1 VVSGDS
7 DIRDSDI
14 RGRDEGLTNLP
25 LGVSV
30 ALGEITM
37 MVVVSALVK
46 LVSDDIATTTIL
58 LFRYALCLP
67 LLLATAVWQRGRSA
81 FSISRPRTLS
91 LRIATGLI
99 SLACFYAALDLMPLS
114 LVTVLFQTL
123 TLFVTL
129 LAPMMLGERVGW
141 RRWSAVIAGFG
152 GTMLL
157 LNPAAGGW
165 TFTGILLGLGSP
177 FFGALMMITLR
188 RLGRHDSPATTAV
201 WHNGMGT
208 IVFALIVVAA
218 DAPLPTGGSDLA
230 LLIAVG
236 VLSSFQQ
243 FGLAFSH
250 KLVPA
255 SILAPLHYLSIP
267 MGIGAGVLMFGEVL
281 TAEILVGSTI
291 IIASSIFILRRERQ
305 LRRAG
310 RES

>member
-1 VVSGDS
+1 VSGDK
-7 DIRDSDI
+7 DI

-30 ALGEITM
+30 ALGEITIL
-37 MVVVSALVK
+37 VVVSALVK

-81 FSISRPRTLS
+81 LNITKPRTLS
-91 LRIATGLI
+91 IRITTGLI

-141 RRWSAVIAGFG
+141 RRWTAVIVGFG
-152 GTMLL
+152 GTLLL

-165 TFTGILLGLGSP
+165 TLTGILLGLGSP

-201 WHNGMGT
+201 WHNGVGAM
-208 IVFALIVVAA
+208 VFAVIVIVA
-218 DAPLPTGGSDLA
+218 DAPLPTGKADMA
-230 LLIAVG
+230 LLVAIG
-236 VLSSFQQ
+236 LLSSFQQ

-267 MGIGAGVLMFGEVL
+267 MGIGAGIMLFGEVL
-281 TAEILVGSTI
+281 TPEIIVGSAI

-305 LRRAG
+305 LRETGQR
-310 RES
+310 

>member
-1 VVSGDS
+1 MSGDK
-7 DIRDSDI
+7 DI

-67 LLLATAVWQRGRSA
+67 LLVATAVWQRGRSA
-81 FSISRPRTLS
+81 LSITKPRTLS
-91 LRIATGLI
+91 IRITTGLI

-141 RRWSAVIAGFG
+141 RRWTAVIVGFG
-152 GTMLL
+152 GTLLL

-165 TFTGILLGLGSP
+165 TLTGILLGLGSP

-201 WHNGMGT
+201 WHNGVGAM
-208 IVFALIVVAA
+208 VFAVIVIVA
-218 DAPLPTGGSDLA
+218 DAPLPAGRADMA
-230 LLIAVG
+230 LLIAIG
-236 VLSSFQQ
+236 LLSSFQQ

-267 MGIGAGVLMFGEVL
+267 MGIGAGIMLFGEVL
-281 TAEILVGSTI
+281 TPEIIVGSAI

-305 LRRAG
+305 LRETGQR
-310 RES
+310 

>member
-1 VVSGDS
+1 MSGDK
-7 DIRDSDI
+7 DI

-30 ALGEITM
+30 ALGEITIL
-37 MVVVSALVK
+37 VVVSALVK

-67 LLLATAVWQRGRSA
+67 LLVATAVWQRGRSA
-81 FSISRPRTLS
+81 LGITKPRTLS
-91 LRIATGLI
+91 LRITTGLI

-141 RRWSAVIAGFG
+141 RRWTAVIVGFG
-152 GTMLL
+152 GTLLL

-165 TFTGILLGLGSP
+165 TLTGILLGLGSP

-201 WHNGMGT
+201 WHNGVGAM
-208 IVFALIVVAA
+208 VFAVIVIVA
-218 DAPLPTGGSDLA
+218 DAPLPAGRADMA
-230 LLIAVG
+230 LLIAIG
-236 VLSSFQQ
+236 LLSSFQQ

-267 MGIGAGVLMFGEVL
+267 MGIGAGIMLFGEVL
-281 TAEILVGSTI
+281 TPEIIVGSAI

-305 LRRAG
+305 LRETGQR
-310 RES
+310 

>member
-1 VVSGDS
+1 MSGDK
-7 DIRDSDI
+7 DI

-30 ALGEITM
+30 ALGEITIL
-37 MVVVSALVK
+37 VVVSALVK
-46 LVSDDIATTTIL
+46 LVSDDIATMTIL

-81 FSISRPRTLS
+81 LSITKPRTLS
-91 LRIATGLI
+91 IRITTGLI

-141 RRWSAVIAGFG
+141 RRWTAVIVGFG
-152 GTMLL
+152 GTLLL

-165 TFTGILLGLGSP
+165 TLTGILLGLGSP

-201 WHNGMGT
+201 WHNGVGAM
-208 IVFALIVVAA
+208 VFAVIVIVA
-218 DAPLPTGGSDLA
+218 DAPLPAGKADMA
-230 LLIAVG
+230 LLVAIG
-236 VLSSFQQ
+236 LLSSFQQ

-267 MGIGAGVLMFGEVL
+267 MGIGAGIMLFGEVL
-281 TAEILVGSTI
+281 TPEIIVGSAI

-305 LRRAG
+305 LRETGQR
-310 RES
+310 

>member
-1 VVSGDS
+1 MSGDS
-7 DIRDSDI
+7 NMRTGD
-14 RGRDEGLTNLP
+14 GGLANLP

-81 FSISRPRTLS
+81 LSITKPRTLS

-141 RRWSAVIAGFG
+141 RRWTAVIVGFG

-165 TFTGILLGLGSP
+165 TLTGILLGLGSP

-201 WHNGMGT
+201 WHNGMGAIIFAV
-208 IVFALIVVAA
+208 IVIAVG
-218 DAPLPTGGSDLA
+218 APLPTGRADMA
-230 LLIAVG
+230 LLIAIG

-267 MGIGAGVLMFGEVL
+267 MGIGAGIMLFGEAL
-281 TAEILVGSTI
+281 TLEIIVGSAI

-305 LRRAG
+305 LREAG
-310 RES
+310 QR

>member
-1 VVSGDS
+1 MSGDS
-7 DIRDSDI
+7 NMRTGD
-14 RGRDEGLTNLP
+14 GGLTNLP

-30 ALGEITM
+30 ALGEITV

-81 FSISRPRTLS
+81 LSITKPRTLS

-141 RRWSAVIAGFG
+141 RRWTAVIVGFG

-165 TFTGILLGLGSP
+165 TLTGILLGLGSP

-201 WHNGMGT
+201 WHNGMGA
-208 IVFALIVVAA
+208 IIFAVIMIAVG
-218 DAPLPTGGSDLA
+218 APLPTGRADMA
-230 LLIAVG
+230 LLIAIG

-267 MGIGAGVLMFGEVL
+267 MGIGAGIMLFGEAL
-281 TAEILVGSTI
+281 TLEIIVGSAI

-305 LRRAG
+305 LREAG
-310 RES
+310 QR

>member
-1 VVSGDS
+1 MSGDS
-7 DIRDSDI
+7 NMRTGD
-14 RGRDEGLTNLP
+14 GGLANLP

-81 FSISRPRTLS
+81 LSITKPRTLS

-141 RRWSAVIAGFG
+141 RRWTAVIVGFG

-165 TFTGILLGLGSP
+165 TLTGILLGLGSP

-201 WHNGMGT
+201 WHNGMGA
-208 IVFALIVVAA
+208 IIFAVIMIAVG
-218 DAPLPTGGSDLA
+218 APLPTGRADMA
-230 LLIAVG
+230 LLIAIG

-267 MGIGAGVLMFGEVL
+267 MGIGAGIMLFGEAL
-281 TAEILVGSTI
+281 TLEIIVGSAI

-305 LRRAG
+305 LREAG
-310 RES
+310 QR

>member
-1 VVSGDS
+1 MSGDK
-7 DIRDSDI
+7 DI

-67 LLLATAVWQRGRSA
+67 LLVATAVWQRGRSA
-81 FSISRPRTLS
+81 LGITKPRTLS
-91 LRIATGLI
+91 LRITTGLI

-141 RRWSAVIAGFG
+141 RRWTAVIVGFG
-152 GTMLL
+152 GTLLL

-165 TFTGILLGLGSP
+165 TLTGILLGLGSP

-201 WHNGMGT
+201 WHNGVGAM
-208 IVFALIVVAA
+208 VFAVIVIVA
-218 DAPLPTGGSDLA
+218 DAPLPAGRADMA
-230 LLIAVG
+230 LLIAIG
-236 VLSSFQQ
+236 LLSSFQQ

-267 MGIGAGVLMFGEVL
+267 MGIGAGIMLFGEVL
-281 TAEILVGSTI
+281 TPEIIVGSAI

-305 LRRAG
+305 LRETGQR
-310 RES
+310 

>member
-1 VVSGDS
+1 MSGDS
-7 DIRDSDI
+7 NMRTGD
-14 RGRDEGLTNLP
+14 GGLTNLP

-67 LLLATAVWQRGRSA
+67 LLLVTAVWQRGRSA
-81 FSISRPRTLS
+81 LSITKPRTLS
-91 LRIATGLI
+91 LRITTGLI

-141 RRWSAVIAGFG
+141 RRWTAVIVGFG

-165 TFTGILLGLGSP
+165 TLTGILLGLGSP

-201 WHNGMGT
+201 WHNGMGA
-208 IVFALIVVAA
+208 IIFAVIMIAVG
-218 DAPLPTGGSDLA
+218 APLPTGRADLA
-230 LLIAVG
+230 LLIAIG

-267 MGIGAGVLMFGEVL
+267 MGIGAGIMLFGEIL
-281 TAEILVGSTI
+281 TLEIIVGSAI

-305 LRRAG
+305 LREAG
-310 RES
+310 QR

>member
-1 VVSGDS
+1 VSGDK
-7 DIRDSDI
+7 DI

-67 LLLATAVWQRGRSA
+67 LLVATAVWQRGRSA
-81 FSISRPRTLS
+81 LGITKPRTLS
-91 LRIATGLI
+91 LRITTGLI

-141 RRWSAVIAGFG
+141 RRWTAVIVGFG
-152 GTMLL
+152 GTLLL

-165 TFTGILLGLGSP
+165 TLTGILLGLGSP

-201 WHNGMGT
+201 WHNGVGAM
-208 IVFALIVVAA
+208 VFAVIVIVA
-218 DAPLPTGGSDLA
+218 DAPLPAGKADMA
-230 LLIAVG
+230 LLVAIG
-236 VLSSFQQ
+236 LLSSFQQ

-267 MGIGAGVLMFGEVL
+267 MGIGAGIMLFGEVL
-281 TAEILVGSTI
+281 TPEIIVGSAI

-305 LRRAG
+305 LRETGQR
-310 RES
+310 

>member
-1 VVSGDS
+1 VSGASGDS
-7 DIRDSDI
+7 
-14 RGRDEGLTNLP
+14 GQVNLP

-30 ALGEITM
+30 ALAEITVL
-37 MVVVSALVK
+37 VVVSALVK
-46 LVSDDIATTTIL
+46 LVSDGIETTTIL
-58 LFRYALCLP
+58 LFRYAMCVP
-67 LLLATAVWQRGRSA
+67 LLLATALWQRGRKA
-81 FSISRPRTLS
+81 LHISRPRTLS
-91 LRIATGLI
+91 LRIVTGLI

-129 LAPMMLGERVGW
+129 LAPFMLGERVGW
-141 RRWSAVIAGFG
+141 RRWTAVIVGFG
-152 GTMLL
+152 GTLLL
-157 LNPAAGGW
+157 LNPAGGGW
-165 TFTGILLGLGSP
+165 TLAGILLGLGSP

-201 WHNGMGT
+201 WHNGMGAVIFT
-208 IVFALIVVAA
+208 AIVLLSG
-218 DAPLPTGGSDLA
+218 APIPTGSMDLA
-230 LLIAVG
+230 ILLAIG

-267 MGIGAGVLMFGEVL
+267 MGIGAGILFFGESITV
-281 TAEILVGSTI
+281 EIIIGSAI

-305 LRRAG
+305 LRAAS
-310 RES
+310 EEA